1 MSKNLIKKTSWTGG
15 FLLIMY
21 FFSFGSEIFA
31 ADYPKSPIT
40 MVIQMAAGGTSDIVA
55 RTLGERVSQD
65 LGQPIIPINKVGGG
79 GTIGV
84 NEMIRSKPDGYTF
97 GCISLPTVAVIPH
110 IRNLPYNPLKD
121 ISHICCLLPYD
132 MGLVTRADAPW
143 KSFED
148 LVEYSKKNPGK
159 ISYGSPGP
167 GTINHLQGSVLTK
180 NYNLEWKHVPFKG
193 MSEGTT
199 ALLGGHIDVE
209 ITPPAEV
216 VQHIKTGKLRL
227 LIATTKYRWLDFPD
241 VPTILEKGQKI
252 ALTSY
257 LSLGAP
263 AGTPEPIRQKLEG
276 SFKKWLHDDNIKKDF
291 EKRFSTRLIYVSG
304 EEYGKF
310 VAEQFS
316 FYGNLLK
323 SLGMTK

>member
-1 MSKNLIKKTSWTGG
+1 
-15 FLLIMY
+15 
-21 FFSFGSEIFA
+21 
-31 ADYPKSPIT
+31 
-40 MVIQMAAGGTSDIVA
+40 
-55 RTLGERVSQD
+55 
-65 LGQPIIPINKVGGG
+65 
-79 GTIGV
+79 
-84 NEMIRSKPDGYTF
+84 
-97 GCISLPTVAVIPH
+97 
-110 IRNLPYNPLKD
+110 
-121 ISHICCLLPYD
+121 
-132 MGLVTRADAPW
+132 MGLVARADSPW

-167 GTINHLQGSVLTK
+167 GTINHLQGALLTK

-263 AGTPEPIRQKLEG
+263 AGTPEPIRQKFEG

-304 EEYGKF
+304 EAYGKF